1 MIVKGT
7 RDEKTDRF
15 PVDHCNDGRVM
26 STVAAY
32 GEEIVPEN
40 CPWGTS
46 LEEIDFL
53 SRKDVIVNHYDN
65 YSTRCIADH
74 VPYQWDEA
82 FAYAADPYVIHV
94 VSYDDPAEWGGQKFS
109 EELFFAYETEG
120 NSVVRDD
127 GPRG

>member
-1 MIVKGT
+1 M
-7 RDEKTDRF
+7 
-15 PVDHCNDGRVM
+15 
-26 STVAAY
+26 
-32 GEEIVPEN
+32 
-40 CPWGTS
+40 
-46 LEEIDFL
+46 
-53 SRKDVIVNHYDN
+53 NHYDN

-94 VSYDDPAEWGGQKFS
+94 VSYDDPTEWGGQKFS

-127 GPRG
+127 SHARLIGIRYQLIGFQDLLIIPRQKPLCYVLSDPPIRDNESTFPQNESGMSTEVALQPLVC